1 MHQVK
6 ETECEFGFPMA
17 QREVLYAMALEVRC
31 WEGRLW
37 DTIYH
42 ARSLLGSI
50 MGSTLQGRKTRRME
64 TGNAELPCSHK
75 VALANYSEEL
85 WRRDDPSEMEWGVW
99 AFIPP
104 HQPVTEYRQTSGRE
118 RKLGLNA
125 KSNSRNEPL
134 ISLFTKHLHTSTEIT
149 EPLAIFHLGI
159 LYLLEVWFLLCLQNI
174 LCPTVVSAIVVV
186 FISLNH
192 RHENQKLLRKEIWFG
207 PFSFKGSYY
216 YGV

>member
-6 ETECEFGFPMA
+6 ETECEFGFPTA
-17 QREVLYAMALEVRC
+17 LKGSSICYAMEVRC
-31 WEGRLW
+31 WESRLS

-42 ARSLLGSI
+42 ARSLLGSTL
-50 MGSTLQGRKTRRME
+50 GATLQGRKTRRME

-75 VALANYSEEL
+75 VALADYSEEL
-85 WRRDDPSEMEWGVW
+85 WRLDDPSEVDWGVW

-125 KSNSRNEPL
+125 KSNSRNEPQ

-159 LYLLEVWFLLCLQNI
+159 LYLLEVWFPLCLQHI
-174 LCPTVVSAIVVV
+174 LCPTVVTAIVV
-186 FISLNH
+186 FISFNH
-192 RHENQKLLRKEIWFG
+192 RHENQKLLQKEIWFV
-207 PFSFKGSYY
+207 PFSLKGSYCY
-216 YGV
+216 RV

>member
-1 MHQVK
+1 
-6 ETECEFGFPMA
+6 
-17 QREVLYAMALEVRC
+17 
-31 WEGRLW
+31 
-37 DTIYH
+37 
-42 ARSLLGSI
+42 
-50 MGSTLQGRKTRRME
+50 ME

-85 WRRDDPSEMEWGVW
+85 WRLDDPSEVDWGVW

-125 KSNSRNEPL
+125 KSNSRNEPQ

-159 LYLLEVWFLLCLQNI
+159 LYLLEVWFPLCLQHI
-174 LCPTVVSAIVVV
+174 LCPTVVTAIVVV
-186 FISLNH
+186 FISFNH
-192 RHENQKLLRKEIWFG
+192 RHENQKLLQKEIWFV
-207 PFSFKGSYY
+207 PFSLKGSYCY
-216 YGV
+216 RV